1 MTIEYPEFRAS
12 GYLSANMKLGDIL
25 IKQIKSTTVNKK
37 IVILPFFLI
46 FIAYLVVTIT
56 SVNGRIEYYRNHM
69 MEDSIEYAKSYA
81 IGISKSAEARDTLNE
96 LLEERLLVA
105 SRSTI
110 LLQGELDNERLAE
123 MAERYRVDALY
134 FYSPEGEILYS
145 SNGEDIGW
153 RATEGHPV
161 YEFMNN
167 PLEFQAEEIRQDSE
181 SNQYFKYG
189 YFQREDGSFVQVGI
203 YAAEIYDFIGSFEM
217 QQLLDEIKG
226 AELVHSLYFIDE
238 NLEIVSS
245 TSEDFL
251 GASIS
256 NPDLVDAIRRNKE
269 YNSTVEI
276 DGEELYYGLVPIY
289 IEDDKIGTLAVAQS
303 TEDMDLV
310 ISEAVKNGLY
320 NLTSVFIVIGFFA
333 AYIIRNNKQLVEMAY
348 YDNLTGLPNQAYLK
362 EYIQETL
369 RGKKLE
375 DKAIL
380 LVNIENFR
388 HINMTYGYDFG
399 DDILREIARRL
410 KSVVGGSHLV
420 TRFTSD
426 RFVVF
431 VEGQRDKKQLVRL
444 AESIT
449 EALDKPIENSRNR
462 QYINSQI
469 AIVESIRDY
478 FDVDN
483 LLREVSIALDHLP
496 RESSVNYI
504 FFSEDMGEKVSRWDA
519 IEKEIRDFVL
529 TPNSETIYLDYQ
541 PKVDLKTGR
550 ISGFEALAR
559 MNSEDLG
566 RISPIEFIDVAEK
579 RLIIAP
585 LGYRLLEMAVGF
597 AKKMDCDWCKDATI
611 AVNISGIQLLRD
623 DFVDRVKGI
632 IDRYD
637 LEPGRLEL
645 EITESIL
652 LDNYHVINE
661 KLKVLRDIGIEISLD
676 DFGTGYSSLSRLG
689 ELNVGVIKIDRYFIK
704 KIDNQTEDSHLTH
717 DIISMAHKSGLKV
730 VAEGVETM
738 DQLEYLRRNHCDY
751 MQGYLFS
758 RPVSPEEALKLL
770 QSTNKDK

>member
-1 MTIEYPEFRAS
+1 
-12 GYLSANMKLGDIL
+12 LSDKLKFGDTL
-25 IKQIKSTTVNKK
+25 DKQIKATRVNKK
-37 IVILPFFLI
+37 IVMLPSFLI
-46 FIAYLVVTIT
+46 FIAYLIVTIT

-81 IGISKSAEARDTLNE
+81 IGISKSAEARETLNE

-123 MAERYRVDALY
+123 MAERYRVDVLY

-153 RATEGHPV
+153 RAPEGHPV
-161 YEFMNN
+161 HEFMNN

-181 SNQYFKYG
+181 SKQYLKYA

-203 YAAEIYDFIGSFEM
+203 YAAEINDFIGSFEM
-217 QQLLDEIKG
+217 QQLLDEIKE

-238 NLEIVSS
+238 NLEI
-245 TSEDFL
+245 TSGTEGDFI
-251 GASIS
+251 GRSITD
-256 NPDLVDAIRRNKE
+256 PDLVDAIRRNKE
-269 YNSTVEI
+269 HNSTVEI
-276 DGEELYYGLVPIY
+276 GGQELYFGLVPIH
-289 IEDDKIGTLAVAQS
+289 IEDEKIGTLAVAQS

-310 ISEAVKNGLY
+310 FSEAVKNGLY
-320 NLTSVFIVIGFFA
+320 NLISVFLVIGFFA

-496 RESSVNYI
+496 RESSVNFI
-504 FFSEDMGEKVSRWDA
+504 FFSEDMGEKVRRWDA
-519 IEKEIRDFVL
+519 IENEIRDFVL
-529 TPNSETIYLDYQ
+529 TPDSKTIYLDYQ

-559 MNSEDLG
+559 MNSEELG
-566 RISPIEFIDVAEK
+566 RISPMEFIDVAEK
-579 RLIIAP
+579 RLIISP
-585 LGYRLLEMAVGF
+585 LGYRLLEMAAGF
-597 AKKMDCDWCKDATI
+597 ASEMDCDWCKDATV
-611 AVNISGIQLLRD
+611 AVNVSGIQLLRD

-632 IDRYD
+632 IDRYG

-661 KLKVLRDIGIEISLD
+661 KLKQMKDLGIEISLD
-676 DFGTGYSSLSRLG
+676 DFGTGYSSLARLG

-730 VAEGVETM
+730 VAEGVETV
-738 DQLEYLRRNHCDY
+738 DQLEYLKKNKCDY

-758 RPVSPEEALKLL
+758 RPVSPEEAMELIIK
-770 QSTNKDK
+770 TNRNK

>member
-1 MTIEYPEFRAS
+1 
-12 GYLSANMKLGDIL
+12 MKFGDTL
-25 IKQIKSTTVNKK
+25 NKQIKSTRVNKK
-37 IVILPFFLI
+37 IVILPFLLI
-46 FIAYLVVTIT
+46 FIAYLLVTIT
-56 SVNGRIEYYRNHM
+56 SVNSRIEYYRDHL
-69 MEDSIEYAKSYA
+69 MEDSMEYAKSYA

-105 SRSTI
+105 SRSTV
-110 LLQGELDNERLAE
+110 LLQGELDNDRLSE
-123 MAERYRVDALY
+123 MAERYRVDVLY
-134 FYSPEGEILYS
+134 FYNPEGEILYS
-145 SNGEDIGW
+145 SNGEYIGW
-153 RATEGHPV
+153 KASEGHPV
-161 YEFMNN
+161 HEFMNN
-167 PLEFQAEEIRQDSE
+167 PLEFYAEEIRQDSE
-181 SNQYFKYG
+181 SDQYFKYG

-217 QQLLDEIKG
+217 QQLLDEIKD

-238 NLEIVSS
+238 SLEIVSS
-245 TSEDFL
+245 TSKDFI

-256 NPDLVDAIRRNKE
+256 NPDLVDAIRRSRE

-310 ISEAVKNGLY
+310 INDAIRNGIY
-320 NLTSVFIVIGFFA
+320 NLTSVFIVIGIFA
-333 AYIIRNNKQLVEMAY
+333 AYVLRKNKQLVEMAY
-348 YDNLTGLPNQAYLK
+348 YDSLTGLPNQEYLK
-362 EYIQETL
+362 EYIQEAI
-369 RGKKLE
+369 GEKKVE

-380 LVNIENFR
+380 LVNTENFR

-399 DDILREIARRL
+399 DEILREIARRL
-410 KSVVGGSHLV
+410 KSVIGDRHVV

-431 VEGQRDKKQLVRL
+431 VEGRWNKGQLIDL
-444 AESIT
+444 AETIT
-449 EALDKPIENSRNR
+449 EVLDKPIENSRNR

-519 IEKEIRDFVL
+519 IENEIRDFVL
-529 TPNSETIYLDYQ
+529 NPDSKTIYLEYQ
-541 PKVDLKTGR
+541 PKVELATGK

-559 MNSEDLG
+559 MDSEELG

-585 LGYRLLEMAVGF
+585 LGYRLLEMAVRF
-597 AKKMDCDWCKDATI
+597 AKGMDCQWCKDATI

-623 DFVDRVKGI
+623 DFVDRIKGI
-632 IDRYD
+632 IGRYE
-637 LEPGRLEL
+637 LEPERLEL

-661 KLKVLRDIGIEISLD
+661 KLKVLRDIGIEVSLD

-704 KIDNQTEDSHLTH
+704 KIDDQTEDSHLTH
-717 DIISMAHKSGLKV
+717 DIISMAHKSDLKV
-730 VAEGVETM
+730 VAEGVETVE
-738 DQLEYLRRNHCDY
+738 QLEYLKKNDCDY

-758 RPVSPEEALKLL
+758 RPVLPEDAMKLMA
-770 QSTNKDK
+770 STNKDK

>member
-1 MTIEYPEFRAS
+1 
-12 GYLSANMKLGDIL
+12 MKFGDTL
-25 IKQIKSTTVNKK
+25 NKQIKSTRVNKK
-37 IVILPFFLI
+37 IVILPFLLI
-46 FIAYLVVTIT
+46 FIAYLLVTIT
-56 SVNGRIEYYRNHM
+56 SVNSRIEYYRDHL
-69 MEDSIEYAKSYA
+69 MEDSMEYAKSYA

-105 SRSTI
+105 SRSTV
-110 LLQGELDNERLAE
+110 LLQGELDNDRLSE
-123 MAERYRVDALY
+123 MAERYRVDVLY
-134 FYSPEGEILYS
+134 FYNPEGEILYS
-145 SNGEDIGW
+145 SNGEYIGW
-153 RATEGHPV
+153 KASEGHPV
-161 YEFMNN
+161 HEFMNN
-167 PLEFQAEEIRQDSE
+167 PLEFYAEEIRLDSE
-181 SNQYFKYG
+181 SDKYFKYG

-203 YAAEIYDFIGSFEM
+203 YAGEIYDFIGSFEM
-217 QQLLDEIKG
+217 QQLLDEIKD

-238 NLEIVSS
+238 SLEIVSS
-245 TSEDFL
+245 TSKDFI

-256 NPDLVDAIRRNKE
+256 NPDLVDAIRRSRE

-276 DGEELYYGLVPIY
+276 DGEELDYGLVPIY

-310 ISEAVKNGLY
+310 INDAIRNGIY
-320 NLTSVFIVIGFFA
+320 NLTSVFIVIGIFA
-333 AYIIRNNKQLVEMAY
+333 AYVLRKNKQLVEMAY
-348 YDNLTGLPNQAYLK
+348 YDSLTGLPNQEYLK
-362 EYIQETL
+362 EYIQEAI
-369 RGKKLE
+369 GEKKVE

-380 LVNIENFR
+380 LVNTENFR

-399 DDILREIARRL
+399 DEILREIARRL
-410 KSVVGGSHLV
+410 KSVIGDRHVV

-431 VEGQRDKKQLVRL
+431 VEGRWNKGQLIDL
-444 AESIT
+444 AETIT
-449 EALDKPIENSRNR
+449 EVLDKPIENSRNR

-519 IEKEIRDFVL
+519 IENEIRDFVL
-529 TPNSETIYLDYQ
+529 NPDSKTIYLEYQ
-541 PKVDLKTGR
+541 PKVELATGK

-559 MNSEDLG
+559 MDSEELG

-585 LGYRLLEMAVGF
+585 LGYRLLEMAVRF
-597 AKKMDCDWCKDATI
+597 AKGMDCQWCKDATI

-623 DFVDRVKGI
+623 DFVDRIKGI
-632 IDRYD
+632 IGRYE
-637 LEPGRLEL
+637 LEPERLEL

-661 KLKVLRDIGIEISLD
+661 KLKVLRDIGIEVSLD

-704 KIDNQTEDSHLTH
+704 KIDDQTEDSHLTH
-717 DIISMAHKSGLKV
+717 DIISMAHKSDLKV
-730 VAEGVETM
+730 VAEGVETAE
-738 DQLEYLRRNHCDY
+738 QLEYLRKNDCDY

-758 RPVSPEEALKLL
+758 RPVLPEDAMRLMA
-770 QSTNKDK
+770 STNKDK